1 MPYGPNPGEGQR
13 RSFREAHA
21 KRVRIMVE
29 LTPAE
34 YEVVNRWLVSA
45 SEELDQSAGPT
56 NLAQAIKAMIQA
68 TAADHVVSDAVLDLM
83 RAGQS

>member
-1 MPYGPNPGEGQR
+1 MPYGPHPSEGPR
-13 RSFREAHA
+13 KSLREVRA

-45 SEELDQSAGPT
+45 SQELDQSAGPT

-68 TAADHVVSDAVLDLM
+68 TAADHVVSDVVLDVM
-83 RAGQS
+83 RAEQS

>member
-1 MPYGPNPGEGQR
+1 
-13 RSFREAHA
+13 
-21 KRVRIMVE
+21 MVE

-45 SEELDQSAGPT
+45 SQELDQSAGPT

-68 TAADHVVSDAVLDLM
+68 TAADHVVSDVVLDHM
-83 RAGQS
+83 RAEQS